1 MASWILVPSLISLR
15 DEFNMLAPNRDH
27 ASDGSIGNEAHANS
41 SSDHNPDETGATP
54 YEDADKRN
62 EVHAIDTDDDLRLP
76 DWSMSKCVGIIVMRH
91 RTGLDDRL
99 QNVIY
104 NRVIYS
110 RSWGWTGRV
119 YSGASPHTEHAH
131 FSNRYTDAAESNTKP
146 WGLLAAYEAEL
157 KEKDDVALASDKIK
171 LSKGAAAMLDPTGK
185 TYKEGQEINGETVIN
200 LLLIWATRGGR
211 NSDAAKN
218 VAQTGVDK
226 LASIDTRLGVIE
238 DWTNSTGDPG
248 TPDNEI
254 ADNLKAV
261 FGPERARAI
270 GLLLQA

>member
-1 MASWILVPSLISLR
+1 MASWILVPCLVSLR
-15 DEFNMLAPNRDH
+15 DEFNALAPARDK
-27 ASDGSIGNEAHANS
+27 ASDGSIGDTAHAYS

-76 DWSMSKCVGIIVMRH
+76 GWTMAKCIGIVVMRH

-99 QNVIY
+99 QNIIY
-104 NRVIYS
+104 DRRIYS
-110 RSWGWTGRV
+110 RSWGWTAHAYNGP
-119 YSGASPHTEHAH
+119 SPHTEHAH
-131 FSNRYTDAAESNTKP
+131 FSARYTDAAESNTKP
-146 WGLLAAYEAEL
+146 WGLLEAYEAEL
-157 KEKDDVALASDKIK
+157 KEKDVSLASDKIK
-171 LSKGAAAMLDPTGK
+171 LSKSAAAMLDPSGK
-185 TYKEGQEINGETVIN
+185 TYKEGQEISGETVIN

-226 LASIDTRLGVIE
+226 LGSIDTRLGTIE
-238 DWTNSTGDPG
+238 DWVNSTGDPG